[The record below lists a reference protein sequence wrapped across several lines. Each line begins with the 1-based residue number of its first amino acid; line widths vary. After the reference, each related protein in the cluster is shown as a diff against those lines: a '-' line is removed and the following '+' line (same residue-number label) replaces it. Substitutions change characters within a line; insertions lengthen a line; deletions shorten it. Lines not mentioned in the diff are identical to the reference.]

1 MADISSYERQYTKR
15 RSAASSGDRDDHKT
29 GYGQSNFR
37 GPSVKTN
44 KKGNPNSSP
53 WTGGADRGA
62 DYTRTSSNKQG
73 IGPKQPSATR
83 VTPLYSGNKDRSGN

>member
-1 MADISSYERQYTKR
+1 MADVSNMGTAWPFSKNP
-15 RSAASSGDRDDHKT
+15 AGAK
-29 GYGQSNFR
+29 SNFR
-37 GPSVKTN
+37 GEGVKQN

-73 IGPKQPSATR
+73 VGPKKPSAEIPRNIYGSNGAATR
-83 VTPLYSGNKDRSGN
+83 EGQKKHI